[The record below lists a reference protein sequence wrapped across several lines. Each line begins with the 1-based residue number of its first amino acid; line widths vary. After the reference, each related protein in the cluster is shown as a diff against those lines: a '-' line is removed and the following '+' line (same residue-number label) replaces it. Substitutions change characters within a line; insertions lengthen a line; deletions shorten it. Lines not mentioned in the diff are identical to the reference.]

1 MQAAILTGLIAI
13 FFSVVTLSI
22 LRPFARKV
30 RLVDVPNHRKAHKGA
45 VPLIGGL
52 SAFAG
57 LLIAWLTS
65 MPLTQGFGI
74 YLLCSL
80 MLVMLGAIDDA
91 KGIPAQFRL
100 WAQVALGALLSYGS
114 GVYLTSFG
122 NVLGV
127 GDLSLGWL
135 GPAVTVAAVIGATN
149 AYNML
154 DGMDGLAGSMS
165 LVTLGALALLFA
177 ATPGFHIE
185 LALAVTIIM
194 SLLPYL
200 AANLRLPLFRSRIFM
215 GDAGSMF
222 IGFSIVWLL
231 VNGAQPDT
239 GALRPVTALWIC
251 AIPLMDMVAIMIRRA
266 RKGQSVMVPDRD
278 HLHHIFL
285 RAGFADRQ
293 ALLVIT
299 VLAALL
305 ACVGILGDAFQ
316 VPEWLMFGLFILVFG
331 CYSWAIGHVWRLLV
345 LLRRLR
351 RLRPIERAN

>member
-1 MQAAILTGLIAI
+1 MQVAALTGLIAI
-13 FFSVVTLSI
+13 FFSIVTLRI
-22 LRPFARKV
+22 LRLFAR
-30 RLVDVPNHRKAHKGA
+30 RLHLLDVPNHRKAHKGA

-65 MPLTQGFGI
+65 MPLTEGFGI
-74 YLLCSL
+74 YLLCSF

-91 KGIPAQFRL
+91 RGIPAQFRI

-149 AYNML
+149 AYNMM
-154 DGMDGLAGSMS
+154 DGIDGLAGSMS
-165 LVTLGALALLFA
+165 LVTLGALVLLFA
-177 ATPGFHIE
+177 VTPGFHVE
-185 LALAVTIIM
+185 LVLAVTIIL

-200 AANLRLPLFRSRIFM
+200 GANLCLPLFRPRIFM

-231 VNGAQPDT
+231 VNGVEPET

-266 RKGQSVMVPDRD
+266 KKGQSVMDPDRD

-285 RAGFADRQ
+285 RAGFTDRQ
-293 ALLVIT
+293 ALSVIT
-299 VLAALL
+299 VVATFL
-305 ACVGILGDAFQ
+305 ACVGILGDVFQ
-316 VPEWLMFGLFILVFG
+316 VPEWLMFGLFMLMFG

-345 LLRRLR
+345 LYKRS
-351 RLRPIERAN
+351 